1 VTING
6 SGADTLKIFIGS
18 GSFPMANAGMT
29 AALADFGGLTFN
41 SPSQRQSTSFAGRIS
56 GDLTGS
62 VNAGIMNRFDVD
74 GQIQAGVYGD
84 VSGTTGFEIHAGSI
98 SSSGYLLCG
107 SGNFR
112 SITTTGDVLG
122 PVEALAGDINAITIG
137 GNLRD
142 DMLALVGRIGVLN
155 VDGSIG
161 TPSSRVTIKARDR
174 VQHVAADAI
183 HANIEVTSTTNDLGW
198 VQRIYARGDTGVDGD
213 FTGSIKAMD
222 LSMMTGGDAGITIAG
237 DLDADLQFSGKVTRP
252 IAVTGAFLSGRTIRM
267 AEQLASSG
275 TCTFGS
281 GGLLGQ
287 IVINA
292 SNGSNAWSGDVTVGS
307 TTLATI
313 PHYSNLPSSFGG
325 GAVGLVPYRIHGP
338 ACNPDNGGGAFDA
351 PASVTV
357 EYYGRLINLASGS
370 ETPMSIRR
378 RSLTTNPPGSWTTVT
393 GNYDYS
399 VSGRTVTITPKSG
412 FAFDVWY
419 EYEVTPVAGEL
430 KCANTTAASDATAP
444 DVYTGAY
451 VFAVTEAEGP

>member
-1 VTING
+1 MCQSRLWCVFAIIMLTGVSRSANEIQVDIRKKSGAGCSGGTTTLFFNKDTDFTINISACDDVITIWDHTAPRDSADRVTING
-6 SGADTLKIFIGS
+6 SGNSALKIFIGS
-18 GSFPMANAGMT
+18 GSFPATNEEMT
-29 AALADFGGLTFN
+29 PALHNFGGLTFN
-41 SPSQRQSTSFAGRIS
+41 TPSQRIATSFAGRIS
-56 GDLTGS
+56 GHLTGS
-62 VNAGIMNRFDVD
+62 VNAGFMYRFDVD

-84 VSGTTGFEIHAGSI
+84 ESGGLGFEIHAGSI

-122 PVEALAGDINAITIG
+122 PVEALAGDITAVTIG

-142 DMLALVGRIGVLN
+142 DVLALVGRIGVLN

-252 IAVTGAFLSGRTIRM
+252 IAVTGAFLSGRTIRI

-281 GGLLGQ
+281 SGLLGQ

-292 SNGSNAWSGDVTVGS
+292 SNGANSWTGDVTVGS
-307 TTLATI
+307 TTLATT
-313 PHYSNLPSSFGG
+313 PYYSNLPSALGG
-325 GAVGLVPYRIHGP
+325 GAVGLVPYRVHGAASVP
-338 ACNPDNGGGAFDA
+338 ASGSTVLTD
-351 PASVTV
+351 PASV
-357 EYYGRLINLASGS
+357 
-370 ETPMSIRR
+370 
-378 RSLTTNPPGSWTTVT
+378 
-393 GNYDYS
+393 
-399 VSGRTVTITPKSG
+399 
-412 FAFDVWY
+412 
-419 EYEVTPVAGEL
+419 
-430 KCANTTAASDATAP
+430 
-444 DVYTGAY
+444 
-451 VFAVTEAEGP
+451 